1 MERLRLLWDQRR
13 LVGRLTLGGLVL
25 GTRLAC
31 ILPAQYQCTVQ
42 LMPPDT
48 QSSSGAMLA
57 ALSAKAGGIGAMA
70 GDLLGGN
77 STGALF
83 IGILRSRTLEDRLVP
98 RFDLKKVYRAE
109 APGDARTPL
118 TTNNGVC
125 ESLTSGSLC

>member
-25 GTRLAC
+25 GTLLAF
-31 ILPAQYQCTVQ
+31 ILPAQYQSTVQ

-48 QSSSGAMLA
+48 QSSSGAMQA

-70 GDLLGGN
+70 GDLLGSN

-83 IGILRSRTLEDRLVP
+83 IGILRSRTLEDRLGQ
-98 RFDLKKVYRAE
+98 RFGPQKGYGAKLPED
-109 APGDARTPL
+109 PRTPRAHK
-118 TTNNGVC
+118 
-125 ESLTSGSLC
+125 